1 MAEAAE
7 GHFTTEALMRKQDQS
22 PTISGRVN
30 VKRNLKICIIFKY
43 FLCVKTPVRGGF
55 RPRASRRSAPPAEDV
70 LHLRRGGRDAGGIP
84 GGAARL
90 RRRLGGGTG

>member
-30 VKRNLKICIIFKY
+30 IKRNLNYLNHLIY
-43 FLCVKTPVRGGF
+43 FFV
-55 RPRASRRSAPPAEDV
+55 
-70 LHLRRGGRDAGGIP
+70 
-84 GGAARL
+84 
-90 RRRLGGGTG
+90 